1 MKPRLKMDKRAKL
14 RRIAI
19 IVVGA
24 VAVSMVGAFAIVS
37 NQPGQSQIAGGSL
50 DDVIKSRETWDVA
63 FPEWSGKTAPDFT
76 VTDVHGVEHK
86 LSDYQGRN
94 VLLVFWATWCP
105 ACNVE
110 IPHLIGLRKEHKK
123 DDLAILALSNETARH
138 LKSFGETKGI
148 NYSVVPLGSSVLPQ
162 PYADVRS
169 IPTSFFIDKNG
180 TIKLAAVGLVSL
192 EDSRAILRAGQQELP
207 R

>member
-1 MKPRLKMDKRAKL
+1 MDKRTKM
-14 RRIAI
+14 RRIAV

-37 NQPGQSQIAGGSL
+37 NQPAESQIAGGSL
-50 DDVIKSRETWDVA
+50 DDVIESGETWDVT
-63 FPEWSGKTAPDFT
+63 FPEWSGRVAPDFT
-76 VTDVHGVEHK
+76 VTDVDGAEHR
-86 LSDYQGRN
+86 LSDYRGRN

-110 IPHLIGLRKEHKK
+110 IPHLIGLRKEYKQ

-138 LKSFGETKGI
+138 LKSFGATKGI
-148 NYSVVPLGSSVLPQ
+148 NYSVVPLGASALPQ

-169 IPTSFFIDKNG
+169 IPTSFFIDKSG

-192 EDSRAILRAGQQELP
+192 EDSRAIIEAGPQ
-207 R
+207 